1 MKQTTDDSNEEE
13 CGNRRDRA
21 RRDVEALKDSLLL
34 PSAISYGHVVF
45 FFLLFLQSSSLA
57 ARGARPDPV
66 DDTEAVEGAEI
77 MEAGALVTGLAW
89 RLAKLDSER
98 RRVSTMALAAPD
110 DAGTPSTL
118 EWERAWLMLFEP
130 PLPGRCWLNK
140 VVPNFGLGGSTV
152 GLGPI
157 FRPGSSTN
165 GLAAITGFLLLL
177 AAAPTTG
184 SAAGTTGATVG
195 AGESGTTHNGVAL
208 VGISWLESP
217 LHVGL

>member
-77 MEAGALVTGLAW
+77 MEAGALVTGLA
-89 RLAKLDSER
+89 
-98 RRVSTMALAAPD
+98 
-110 DAGTPSTL
+110 
-118 EWERAWLMLFEP
+118 
-130 PLPGRCWLNK
+130 
-140 VVPNFGLGGSTV
+140 
-152 GLGPI
+152 
-157 FRPGSSTN
+157 
-165 GLAAITGFLLLL
+165 
-177 AAAPTTG
+177 
-184 SAAGTTGATVG
+184 
-195 AGESGTTHNGVAL
+195 
-208 VGISWLESP
+208 
-217 LHVGL
+217 